1 MCTTREVRVRQTTSW
16 FSPVPPA
23 IMPRC
28 LAVLVSAG
36 DFLSACT
43 AKTPAGGTRTS
54 GGVRTDSSSRLNPS
68 PLHQHQQGALTFAL
82 VYQQTAG
89 SPEVDDV
96 VDLEALQVLAHLPAL
111 WEFGVG
117 VFKVDLP
124 AGGSG
129 VNVVTKIRLDTK
141 EEQECVCFYLDH
153 QVNDA
158 LVVIAGDWSVWTHH
172 QFAVNLG
179 GEVDVLPC
187 RGRKHHR
194 RMRVKIK
201 SAIKMCYIKKGND
214 RQNYLTFF

>member
-1 MCTTREVRVRQTTSW
+1 MFGRPGLSWRLFVSLHCKNTCRGNKDEWRRQNRQQLQTEP
-16 FSPVPPA
+16 F
-23 IMPRC
+23 
-28 LAVLVSAG
+28 
-36 DFLSACT
+36 
-43 AKTPAGGTRTS
+43 
-54 GGVRTDSSSRLNPS
+54 S

-82 VYQQTAG
+82 VHQQTAG

-111 WEFGVG
+111 GEFGVG
-117 VFKVDLP
+117 VFEVDLP

-179 GEVDVLPC
+179 GEVDVLAC

-194 RMRVKIK
+194 QMRVKIK

-214 RQNYLTFF
+214 RQNYLTFFFEGSKSQCNILEG

>member
-1 MCTTREVRVRQTTSW
+1 MFGRPGLSWRLFVSLHCKNTCRRNKDEWRHQNRQQLQTE
-16 FSPVPPA
+16 P
-23 IMPRC
+23 
-28 LAVLVSAG
+28 L
-36 DFLSACT
+36 
-43 AKTPAGGTRTS
+43 
-54 GGVRTDSSSRLNPS
+54 S

-96 VDLEALQVLAHLPAL
+96 IDLEALQVLAHLPAL
-111 WEFGVG
+111 GEFGVA

-129 VNVVTKIRLDTK
+129 VNVVTKTRLDTK
-141 EEQECVCFYLDH
+141 EEQECVWFYLDH
-153 QVNDA
+153 QVNDP

-179 GEVDVLPC
+179 GEVDVLAC

-194 RMRVKIK
+194 QMPVK
-201 SAIKMCYIKKGND
+201 N
-214 RQNYLTFF
+214 